1 MKKVS
6 PKEKENKA
14 VLYTAP
20 FCPKCALAKS
30 ALTQYKFVFDESQ
43 DTEKA
48 VSIGIKVAPCLVTPS
63 GKQYG
68 LKEILSIC
76 KGEGQFE

>member
-1 MKKVS
+1 MT
-6 PKEKENKA
+6 
-14 VLYTAP
+14 LYTAP
-20 FCPKCALAKS
+20 FCPKCALAIQTLDRAKIH
-30 ALTQYKFVFDESQ
+30 FDVSQ

-48 VSIGIKVAPCLVTPS
+48 VSLGIKVAPCLVSDS

-76 KGEGQFE
+76 KGEGRFD

>member
-1 MKKVS
+1 MT
-6 PKEKENKA
+6 
-14 VLYTAP
+14 LYTTP
-20 FCPKCALAKS
+20 FCPKCELAKQE
-30 ALTQYKFVFDESQ
+30 LERKKIRFDVSH

-48 VSIGIKVAPCLVTPS
+48 LSLGIKVAPCLVSDS

-76 KGEGQFE
+76 KGEVQIE